1 MRFKIDENL
10 LVEARD
16 IFLRSGFEATTVGDE
31 NLSGATDFNIA
42 AICQEEQ
49 RAIITL
55 DLDFADIRNYP
66 PSNYPGIIVLR
77 LQRQDKYTVLN
88 LIERLI
94 LPLHTEP
101 LDNRLWIVDERRIR
115 IRE

>member
-10 LVEARD
+10 PVEAKEV
-16 IFLRSGFEATTVGDE
+16 LLQAGFEATTVGDE
-31 NLSGATDFNIA
+31 ALAGSPDLDIA
-42 AICQEEQ
+42 DVCRREQ

-66 PSNYPGIIVLR
+66 PEDYAGLIVLR
-77 LQRQDKYTVLN
+77 IARQDKNTVLN
-88 LIERLI
+88 IIQRLTA
-94 LPLHTEP
+94 PLRTEP
-101 LDNRLWIVDERRIR
+101 LEKRLWIVDERRIR

>member
-10 LVEARD
+10 PVEARD
-16 IFLRSGFEATTVGDE
+16 IFLRSGFEATTLGDE
-31 NLSGATDFNIA
+31 NLSGTTDFNIA

-66 PSNYPGIIVLR
+66 PSNHPGIIVLR
-77 LQRQDKYTVLN
+77 LQGQDKHTVLN
-88 LIERLI
+88 IIERLI
-94 LPLHTEP
+94 LPLQTEP